1 MEEPYTPT
9 RRSRPPA
16 SGNSQKHTPISKVL
30 NQTDTHSTPTR
41 PSGGVPQSPF
51 SSPAIRQLGT
61 DALRERLKEAYGLL
75 KEKERNLF
83 LAATVGQEL
92 VDANQQLQDDYDR
105 LQAELETMRAKLASQ
120 KPTNT
125 DDPQLSSNGGSTAS
139 GSGSQ
144 DVSQLHGQQ
153 HSMAAQQTD
162 DSHDPQQQLERQW
175 VKTHVKPLKA
185 QLDLARERTD
195 ELLAEREEL
204 AAQHSVDML
213 EEDRADLRKELEAQ
227 RTLWAK
233 RFEDHQKEYQA
244 GRMDANYAEHLADQH
259 AADAAARLQAEQH
272 AADMEDK
279 YNAALRE
286 CGLLRSELAKQQET
300 EKTFWQ
306 PLRMQ
311 WLAGQEEIQD
321 LQESYQAACNALAQ
335 AEVSSILERHRA
347 VAEQQELYKEHSQ
360 LKRAYVR
367 TLGAQSRMKQQVARL
382 SQLAASGASEARMRR
397 LEAAL
402 GEAECQ
408 RQAMAWANMAS
419 PQQQQQQADDLAD
432 TPADGTV
439 LVATLR
445 TKLRRVAGDR
455 DQALRELRTAH
466 LLRANE
472 IQRTRCV
479 VPGADIA
486 ALKAQFETLKRST
499 REAKNPSHDSIPNE
513 PLMASMQIAPPH
525 SKPKMP
531 EKAQPPRKRTP
542 TRNPATSKSEAP
554 TEEVRKPGPMSL
566 AFVINSENSSRQHQQ
581 HQHQQDNVSGT
592 AAVNAADTTPRKP
605 SRSVAHQRVH
615 RAPRCLGIGHPILL
629 DSHLPH
635 PQVDTT
641 SSESPTLSFLDM
653 RTLAGRGMRSCCKS
667 LASAAKSVGLCSGT
681 AKVTTT
687 ASSDSTSSDP
697 SPASPPTKRPRKNG
711 DTNVEEILTFSHLN
725 KQKPTECA
733 NQ

>member
-1 MEEPYTPT
+1 
-9 RRSRPPA
+9 
-16 SGNSQKHTPISKVL
+16 
-30 NQTDTHSTPTR
+30 
-41 PSGGVPQSPF
+41 
-51 SSPAIRQLGT
+51 
-61 DALRERLKEAYGLL
+61 
-75 KEKERNLF
+75 
-83 LAATVGQEL
+83 
-92 VDANQQLQDDYDR
+92 
-105 LQAELETMRAKLASQ
+105 
-120 KPTNT
+120 
-125 DDPQLSSNGGSTAS
+125 
-139 GSGSQ
+139 
-144 DVSQLHGQQ
+144 
-153 HSMAAQQTD
+153 
-162 DSHDPQQQLERQW
+162 
-175 VKTHVKPLKA
+175 
-185 QLDLARERTD
+185 
-195 ELLAEREEL
+195 
-204 AAQHSVDML
+204 
-213 EEDRADLRKELEAQ
+213 
-227 RTLWAK
+227 
-233 RFEDHQKEYQA
+233 
-244 GRMDANYAEHLADQH
+244 MDANYAEHLADQH
-259 AADAAARLQAEQH
+259 ATDAAARLQAEQR

-321 LQESYQAACNALAQ
+321 LQESYQAVCNALAQ
-335 AEVSSILERHRA
+335 AEVRLSELDKSTISDPLQPCTEKATTSLLGELDLERHRA

-419 PQQQQQQADDLAD
+419 PQQQQQADDLAD

-445 TKLRRVAGDR
+445 TKLRRVAADR

-472 IQRTRCV
+472 IQRTRELEREV
-479 VPGADIA
+479 IDTENRLRRAGADIA

-499 REAKNPSHDSIPNE
+499 REAKNPSQDSIPNE

-525 SKPKMP
+525 SKSKMS

-542 TRNPATSKSEAP
+542 TKNPATSKSETP
-554 TEEVRKPGPMSL
+554 TKVKKPGPMSL
-566 AFVINSENSSRQHQQ
+566 AFVINSESSSRQHRQD
-581 HQHQQDNVSGT
+581 QQDNISDT

-605 SRSVAHQRVH
+605 VESVNRKRSVSGSPAGAQSPKMFGNRLSDFTG
-615 RAPRCLGIGHPILL
+615 PSLTTSTI
-629 DSHLPH
+629 
-635 PQVDTT
+635 DTT

-667 LASAAKSVGLCSGT
+667 LANAAKSVGLCNGT